1 MENSKELRTERRKY
15 IRIKKNFIISYH
27 DQEDPSVKHD
37 VSQIK
42 NIGLGG
48 SCFITSYYCAPSTK
62 MGIELKTPYLAGT
75 VHLDGTVLESHEKI
89 PHLLYETRVVFEPL
103 TPQAEFVLN
112 KIVEYFKEG
121 KKVKD
126 E

>member
-1 MENSKELRTERRKY
+1 MINSEKTGPERRKY

-27 DQEDPSVKHD
+27 NKMDPSVKHD

-42 NIGLGG
+42 NISLGG
-48 SCFITSYYCAPSTK
+48 SCFICSHYCAPSTK

-75 VHLDGTVLESHEKI
+75 VHLDGTVLESKEKI
-89 PHLLYETRVVFEPL
+89 PDLLYETRLIFDPL
-103 TPQAEFVLN
+103 TPQAGFVLN

-121 KKVKD
+121 KKA
-126 E
+126 

>member
-1 MENSKELRTERRKY
+1 MANSEEIRKERRRD
-15 IRIKKNFIISYH
+15 IRIKKSFIISYH
-27 DQEDPSVKHD
+27 DKQDPSVKHD
-37 VSQIK
+37 VSQIR
-42 NIGLGG
+42 NISLGG
-48 SCFITSYYCAPSTK
+48 SCFISSHYCAPSTK

-89 PHLLYETRVVFEPL
+89 PNLLYETRLVFEPL

-121 KKVKD
+121 KKT
-126 E
+126 